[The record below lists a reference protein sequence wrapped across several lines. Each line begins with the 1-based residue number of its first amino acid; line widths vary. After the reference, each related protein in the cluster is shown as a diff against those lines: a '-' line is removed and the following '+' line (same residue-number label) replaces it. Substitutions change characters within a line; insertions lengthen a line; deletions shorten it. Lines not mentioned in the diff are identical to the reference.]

1 MKHLIA
7 GLILSAALAAC
18 TPEAPEQSEL
28 GAASNDAS
36 ETSVEVGE
44 ADQSTAETE
53 TDMADTERPDWRIV
67 IHGGAGVILRENLS
81 DEQEA
86 AYTAALETSLQAG
99 ADILS
104 NGGSSL
110 DAVQAAVITMEDD
123 PLFNAGYG
131 AVMTADRMHELDA
144 SIMEGNQRDA
154 GSVAGV
160 TRVKNPIL
168 AARAVMDQSEHVMF
182 AGEGAD
188 SFAGSVGLELV
199 ENDYFTTKRRVEA
212 LDRVL
217 DTRERTDADRHGTV
231 GAVAIDQN
239 GNLAAATTTGGMTAK
254 MHGRIGDAPLI
265 GAATYAQNGV
275 CAVSATGHGEYFI
288 RVGVAKT
295 ICSRVELAG
304 ENIEAAAENA
314 LAQVADLGGDGGVI
328 VMGGEGEFAYVFN
341 SKGMYRGMMD
351 ANGDM
356 ETAIFEAEE

>member
-1 MKHLIA
+1 MKPLYA
-7 GLILSAALAAC
+7 GLFAIVALAAC
-18 TPEAPEQSEL
+18 APEAPEQSEL
-28 GAASNDAS
+28 GAATNEGAESAVETTDAGD
-36 ETSVEVGE
+36 ETE
-44 ADQSTAETE
+44 ADMATAQ
-53 TDMADTERPDWRIV
+53 APDWRIV
-67 IHGGAGVILRENLS
+67 IHGGAGVILREDLS

-86 AYTAALETSLQAG
+86 AYRAALETSLQAG

-104 NGGSSL
+104 DGGSSL
-110 DAVQAAVITMEDD
+110 DAVQAAVLTMEDD

-131 AVMTADRMHELDA
+131 AVMTAEGIHELDA
-144 SIMEGNQRDA
+144 SIMEGSNRDA

-188 SFAGSVGLELV
+188 SFAESVGLELV
-199 ENDYFTTKRRVEA
+199 ENSYFTTDRRREA
-212 LDRVL
+212 LERVL
-217 DTRERTDADRHGTV
+217 ETRERTDADRHGTV

-265 GAATYAQNGV
+265 GAATYAENGV

-304 ENIEAAAENA
+304 EDIETAADNA
-314 LAQVADLGGDGGVI
+314 LGQVADLGGDGGVI
-328 VMGGEGEFAYVFN
+328 VMGGEGQYAYVFN

-351 ANGDM
+351 ADGGL
-356 ETAIFEAEE
+356 ETAIFGPEE